1 MSGSAIADPVAHS
14 PVWGPPAGGSDG
26 PSHLYPKIVVAGE
39 GSRFMGPHDI
49 VGMTFLIAQNT
60 MLAFTFFFMLERFS
74 VPSRWQTSMTVA
86 GMVTL
91 VAFFNY
97 QYMREAWIGI
107 QTSPTTYRYTDWLVT
122 VPLLILE
129 FYTVLKATT
138 RVGEQVFWRLLIA
151 SLVMLVGGYLGE
163 TLLIA
168 SSIGF
173 AVGIAGWL
181 YILYEV
187 FAGESSQLSA
197 QSSNAAGIRC
207 FNTLRFLVA
216 IGWAIYPIG
225 YLLRGTSYEGV
236 NIAYNLADLL
246 NKGFFGLAVWA
257 AAKSEDKY

>member
-1 MSGSAIADPVAHS
+1 
-14 PVWGPPAGGSDG
+14 
-26 PSHLYPKIVVAGE
+26 
-39 GSRFMGPHDI
+39 
-49 VGMTFLIAQNT
+49 
-60 MLAFTFFFMLERFS
+60 
-74 VPSRWQTSMTVA
+74 MTVA

-97 QYMREAWIGI
+97 QFMREAWIGI

-129 FYTVLKATT
+129 FYTVLKATC
-138 RVGEQVFWRLLIA
+138 RVGEQVFWRLLTA

-163 TLLIA
+163 TMLMGSA
-168 SSIGF
+168 AGF
-173 AVGIAGWL
+173 AVGMAGWL

-197 QSSNAAGIRC
+197 GSGNAAGIRC

-236 NIAYNLADLL
+236 NVTYNIADLL

-257 AAKSEDKY
+257 AAKDSQK

>member
-1 MSGSAIADPVAHS
+1 MASVDVVGAATQAIEMAS
-14 PVWGPPAGGSDG
+14 PY
-26 PSHLYPKIVVAGE
+26 YPKIISAGE
-39 GSRFMGPHDI
+39 GSKFMGPHDI

-60 MLAFTFFFMLERFS
+60 MLAFTFFFMMERSS
-74 VPSRWQTSMTVA
+74 VPARWQTSMTVA

-97 QYMREAWIGI
+97 QYMRETWIGI

-129 FYTVLKATT
+129 FYTVLKATC

-151 SLVMLVGGYLGE
+151 SLVMLIGGFLGE
-163 TLLIA
+163 SMLIA
-168 SSIGF
+168 SGIGF
-173 AVGIAGWL
+173 IVGMAGWL
-181 YILYEV
+181 FILYEV
-187 FAGESSQLSA
+187 FAGESSQISA
-197 QSSNAAGIRC
+197 SSNSASGIKC

-216 IGWAIYPIG
+216 IGWSIYPIG
-225 YLLRGTSYEGV
+225 YLLRGSSYEGV

-257 AAKSEDKY
+257 AAKAEEK